1 MLVRF
6 LLLTYWTLFV
16 WVLAETTWVSSEGV
30 GFYIQDLGGLFY
42 AFDNTESPL

>member
-16 WVLAETTWVSSEGV
+16 WVLAETTWINAEGV
-30 GFYIQDLGGLFY
+30 GFYIQDLGGFFY
-42 AFDNTESPL
+42 SFDNTESPL